1 MKYSLEGSTVLVT
14 GGAGLVGSHIVDQLI
29 DAGASEIRVLDNL
42 ARGRRDNLG
51 SAEARKNISFILGDV
66 RDRTMV
72 QQAVD
77 GCDYVFHQAAIRITR
92 CAEKPRECMEV
103 LVDGTFNMF
112 EAAVAANV
120 KKIVY
125 ASSASV
131 YGLAEQF
138 PTEERH
144 HPYNNRTLY
153 GWSKVMNEG
162 IAHSFNDM
170 YGFRSVGLRYFN
182 VYGPRMDVTGAYTE
196 VFIRWLDCIERNEAP
211 VLHGDGSATMDFVF
225 IEDIARANILAMQSD
240 RTDDVFNVA
249 TGTETTLLQLWEA
262 LQKVTEA
269 YHLEPKLVAPR
280 KTNPVSK
287 RLAST
292 KRAREFLGF
301 TATTTLEDGLRKL
314 ASWRRQILGELQ
326 QA

>member
-1 MKYSLEGSTVLVT
+1 MKNSLKGSTVLVT

-29 DAGASEIRVLDNL
+29 DAGAGEIRVLDNL
-42 ARGRRDNLG
+42 VRGRRENLAA
-51 SAEARKNISFILGDV
+51 AEARREIRFILGDV

-72 QQAVD
+72 QQAVE

-103 LVDGTFNMF
+103 LVDGTFNIF
-112 EAAVAANV
+112 EAAVAADI

-131 YGLAEQF
+131 YGLADAF

-162 IAHSFNDM
+162 IARSFNEM
-170 YGFRSVGLRYFN
+170 YGLASVGLRYFN

-211 VLHGDGSATMDFVF
+211 TLHGDGSATMDFVY
-225 IEDIARANILAMQSD
+225 IEDIASANILAMQSD

-249 TGTETTLLQLWEA
+249 TGTETSLLQLWEA

-269 YHLEPKLVAPR
+269 YHLEPKFVPPR
-280 KTNPVSK
+280 KTNPVPR
-287 RLAST
+287 RLASS

-301 TATTTLEDGLRKL
+301 TATTSLDVGLRKL
-314 ASWRRQILGELQ
+314 ASWRRQALGELQ
-326 QA
+326 KA